1 MDELTDANADDDE
14 LIARLRVAADRF
26 DPVPSEVVAG
36 ALAAFTWRDLDAEL
50 ELLLME
56 QSDDGNLAGMRSM
69 AVGQFFTLGCES
81 LVVEL
86 EVFPSVD
93 RGLALHGL
101 ALLAPV
107 TRVEMRRSDGTDPL
121 LIDVEGGGRFG
132 FDTVGPGP
140 LKLVFHDDQGPRFA
154 SEWLTF

>member
-1 MDELTDANADDDE
+1 MDELTDANVDDDD
-14 LIARLRVAADRF
+14 LMARLRAAADRF

-36 ALAAFTWRDLDAEL
+36 ALAAFTWRDLDTEL
-50 ELLLME
+50 ELLMME
-56 QSDDGNLAGMRSM
+56 QSDDGNLAGVRST
-69 AVGQFFTLGCES
+69 AVGRFFTLGCES

-86 EVFPSVD
+86 EVFPAVD
-93 RGLALHGL
+93 RGFSLHGL

-107 TRVEMRRSDGTDPL
+107 TRVEMRRSDGTDAVL
-121 LIDVEGGGRFG
+121 TEVEGGGRFA
-132 FDTVGPGP
+132 FDTIGPGP